1 MSRLPKPGSDDDIW
15 GELLNDYLKIEH
27 NTDGSLKNVARPSD
41 LDSKV
46 DKSMLNA
53 KGDIYVASARAS
65 LSRLGVGGEGQVLT
79 VDSSQSTG
87 LKWGTPTSTD
97 LNAVRKGDLT
107 VNARDY
113 GAKGDV
119 IRVINITASAGNAV
133 VTSSNASFTAADT
146 GKLAVVC
153 TDTTAG
159 AITTIQSVNSST
171 QITLAANAGLTI
183 SGSGA
188 YLLYGS
194 DDTSAIQAALNAAGT
209 SHGVNTGIGPNSP
222 MGLGFT
228 NVSLPAGLS
237 LQGGYMISSALTVP
251 SGVRLDTQAFI
262 FNFLSDRYAPCMIFS
277 PYTRVGTL
285 RIDAIQ
291 GTGIQIGSAANTQAH
306 FQGDVITVWHCG
318 TSTETSGQL
327 RSQDCIVLLGYSFL
341 IDTVWCK
348 GGVRN
353 IYHNAGSDCS
363 INRAHCIGSLT
374 GVHMN
379 QSNQVFYGA
388 ILLDTVGKVGGG
400 TNGVIIDNQ
409 CSNID
414 INVMAFMILGS
425 TWKLDNVVAV
435 GPISTNVNKLLSIKI
450 QAALTGG
457 NVLNLAYAQ
466 DLYYN
471 VSASNNTAPSF
482 GGSNITTA
490 VVFGSSVTGNTSG
503 EARLTGS
510 ITPYSGAVPGP
521 LTYYRTG
528 VRYFVQGGS
537 PPSPLALAANGTS
550 APTPTTAG
558 NDARGRISFGSGTA
572 PTSGAQMQ
580 VTFASSNA
588 YVATPYIVL
597 TALNAATAALQ
608 PYIASSG
615 TTNFTIGF
623 AAAPAASQASG
634 TYSLNYRIES

>member
-15 GELLNDYLKIEH
+15 GDLLNDYLGREH
-27 NTDGSLKNVARPSD
+27 HIDGSLKDVARPRD
-41 LDSKV
+41 LDSKM
-46 DKSMLNA
+46 DKSILGA
-53 KGDIYVASARAS
+53 KGDLCVAAGNAS
-65 LSRLGVGGEGQVLT
+65 PTRLGIGGEGQVLT
-79 VDSSQSTG
+79 VDLSQAAG
-87 LKWGTPTSTD
+87 LRWTTPTSTD
-97 LNAVRKGDLT
+97 INAVRKGDLT
-107 VNARDY
+107 VNVKDY
-113 GAKGDV
+113 GAKGDA
-119 IRVINITASAGNAV
+119 IRVLNIVANSASAVITA
-133 VTSSNASFTAADT
+133 TNASFTSADV

-153 TDTTAG
+153 TDTAAG
-159 AITTIQSVNSST
+159 TITTIQSVNSST

-188 YLLYGS
+188 YLIYGS
-194 DDTSAIQAALNAAGT
+194 DDAAAIQAALNSAGAG
-209 SHGVNTGIGPNSP
+209 HGVNTGIGPNSP

-228 NVSLPAGLS
+228 TVSFPACLN
-237 LQGGYMISSALTVP
+237 LQGGYIISSALTVP
-251 SGVRLDTQAFI
+251 SGVRVDAHAFI
-262 FNFLSDRYAPCMIFS
+262 FNMMADRYAPCMVFS
-277 PYTRVGTL
+277 PYTRAGTL
-285 RIDAIQ
+285 RVDALQ
-291 GTGIQIGSAANTQAH
+291 GTGIQIGTAAGTQAH
-306 FQGDVITVWHCG
+306 FQGEIITVWHCG
-318 TSTETSGQL
+318 TSTETGGSQ
-327 RSQDCIVLLGYSFL
+327 RRQDCIVLLGYSFL

-388 ILLDTVGKVGGG
+388 ILLDTVGKTGGG
-400 TNGVIIDNQ
+400 SNGVIIDNQ

-414 INVMAFMILGS
+414 INVLAFMIVGS
-425 TWKLDNVVAV
+425 NWKLDNVVAV
-435 GPISTNVNKLLSIKI
+435 GPISTNVNKLLSIKV

-490 VVFGSSVTGNTSG
+490 VVFGSNVTGNTSG

-510 ITPYSGAVPGP
+510 ITPYSGSVPGP

-537 PPSPLALAANGTS
+537 PPAPAALAANGTS
-550 APTPTTAG
+550 PPTPTSAG
-558 NDARGRISFGSGTA
+558 NDARGRISFGSGTG
-572 PTSGAQMQ
+572 PSSGAQIQ
-580 VTFASSNA
+580 VTFASSTA
-588 YVATPYIVL
+588 YVATPYVVL
-597 TALNAATAALQ
+597 TPLNAATAALQ
-608 PYIASSG
+608 PYVASSG

-623 AAAPAASQASG
+623 ATAPAEGQASG